1 MPVIKLENGE
11 GYTYAIWH
19 ISETQE
25 ELMAQS
31 ALTPKE
37 IKEFST
43 IRHDEKKKEY
53 LAGRLTIK
61 AILTSK
67 DKVFKGIDKDKYGK
81 PYLVHNDCHISLSH
95 SFPFAAGIVH
105 SAKTVG
111 IDIERPQPK
120 LKAIAPKFL
129 SAKEIEDSAFD
140 EEKLCIYWSAK
151 EVLYKVYGR
160 KQLSLCNE
168 IRIAPFLV
176 EQGEGVLQGTI
187 KMAGHTETYNLRY
200 VYFNGYIVCFNE

>member
-1 MPVIKLENGE
+1 MPVIKMEKGA
-11 GYTYAIWH
+11 GYAYAIWQ

-25 ELMAQS
+25 ELMALS

-37 IKEFST
+37 IDEFAT
-43 IRHDEKKKEY
+43 IRHKEKKKEY

-61 AILTSK
+61 ALLTK
-67 DKVFKGIDKDKYGK
+67 IGEAFKGIYKDEYGK
-81 PYLVHNDCHISLSH
+81 PHLIHNNSHISLSH
-95 SFPFAAGIVH
+95 SFPFAAAIVH
-105 SAKTVG
+105 SEKTVG

-120 LKAIAPKFL
+120 LKAIASKFL
-129 SAKEIEDSAFD
+129 SSKEIEDSAYD

>member
-1 MPVIKLENGE
+1 MPVIKLEHGV
-11 GYTYAIWH
+11 GYAYAIWH

-111 IDIERPQPK
+111 IDIEKPQPK
-120 LKAIAPKFL
+120 LKAVAQKFL
-129 SAKEIEDSAFD
+129 SPREISETADD
-140 EEKLCIYWSAK
+140 EKKLCIYWSAK
-151 EVLYKVYGR
+151 EVLYKIYGR
-160 KQLSLCNE
+160 KQLSLCSE
-168 IRIAPFLV
+168 IKLDQFSGA
-176 EQGEGVLQGTI
+176 E
-187 KMAGHTETYNLRY
+187 AGGSLRGMIMMPGHNQSYNLKY
-200 VYFNGYIVCFNE
+200 IDFKGYIVCFNE